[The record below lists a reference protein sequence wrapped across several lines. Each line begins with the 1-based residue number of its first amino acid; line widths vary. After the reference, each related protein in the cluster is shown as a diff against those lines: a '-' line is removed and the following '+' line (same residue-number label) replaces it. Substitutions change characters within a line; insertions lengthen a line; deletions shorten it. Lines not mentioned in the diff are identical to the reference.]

1 MDYIVTIIIIPIM
14 LDNLKNYDIILASNS
29 PRRKELLQR
38 LGLPFKV
45 RTLFGVDESFP
56 ENLRGEDIALYIARK
71 KSEAYKSSM
80 SSNELLITADT
91 IVCLDG
97 VVMGKPYGAENA
109 KTILRQ
115 LSGRVHQVITGV
127 TVLTQVK
134 RESFAVTSHVKFA
147 NVTEDEIDYYVD
159 NYLPF
164 DKAGAYGIQEWFG
177 LVAVEELRGSYFNV
191 MGLPVQR
198 LYTVLKQF

>member
-1 MDYIVTIIIIPIM
+1 M

-56 ENLRGEDIALYIARK
+56 ENLRGEEIALYIARK
-71 KSEAYKSSM
+71 KAEAYKSSM

-198 LYTVLKQF
+198 LYTVLKQI

>member
-1 MDYIVTIIIIPIM
+1 M

-71 KSEAYKSSM
+71 KAEAYKSSM

-177 LVAVEELRGSYFNV
+177 LVAVEELRDSYFNV

>member
-1 MDYIVTIIIIPIM
+1 M

-177 LVAVEELRGSYFNV
+177 LIAVEELRGSYFNV

>member
-1 MDYIVTIIIIPIM
+1 M

-38 LGLPFKV
+38 IGLPFKV

-56 ENLRGEDIALYIARK
+56 ENLRGEEIALYIARK
-71 KSEAYKSSM
+71 KAEAYKSSM

>member
-1 MDYIVTIIIIPIM
+1 M

-45 RTLFGVDESFP
+45 RTLFDVDESFP
-56 ENLRGEDIALYIARK
+56 ENLRGEEIALYIARK
-71 KSEAYKSSM
+71 KAEAYKSSM

>member
-1 MDYIVTIIIIPIM
+1 M

-56 ENLRGEDIALYIARK
+56 ENLRGEEIALYIARK
-71 KSEAYKSSM
+71 KAEAYKSSM

-147 NVTEDEIDYYVD
+147 NVTEDEVDHYVN

>member
-1 MDYIVTIIIIPIM
+1 M

-45 RTLFGVDESFP
+45 RPLFGVDESFP
-56 ENLRGEDIALYIARK
+56 ENLRGEEIALYIARK
-71 KSEAYKSSM
+71 KAEAYKSSM